1 MGSTF
6 PLMHRVCLNM
16 SHMGSQR
23 SSCCYH
29 KWASRTGST
38 FFKGCSSRAAAN
50 GFQSPVKVKVWA
62 AWYASGDEKGGE
74 FFVVVGGSVDCWCC
88 VNVDVLI
95 LGDKYLY
102 FNLLNFYL
110 HITGVPKRTS
120 LIILLYS
127 SINLE

>member
-1 MGSTF
+1 MVFKVQLKLKYG
-6 PLMHRVCLNM
+6 LHGMHLVMR
-16 SHMGSQR
+16 R
-23 SSCCYH
+23 
-29 KWASRTGST
+29 
-38 FFKGCSSRAAAN
+38 
-50 GFQSPVKVKVWA
+50 
-62 AWYASGDEKGGE
+62 GGE

-88 VNVDVLI
+88 VNVDVPI